1 MIAWRT
7 LVQAP
12 ELASALGRADLLLFD
27 CRFELGDQQA
37 GRRAW
42 QAMHLPDAQFAD
54 LDQDLSDHRRRGHG
68 RHPLP
73 EAAELCQ
80 RLSAWGVTPAHQVV
94 AYDAG
99 DGAMAA
105 ARLWAL
111 LRLLGHERVAV
122 LDGGLKYWQ
131 ALGLPL
137 QGTAPRAPV
146 AATYEASYDS
156 RLLIETPEV
165 LERLGQRP
173 PWLIDARAPARFRGE
188 VEPLDPV
195 AGHVPGAVNRPYSAN
210 LGDDG
215 RLLPADALRAGFA
228 QLGVAAECAV
238 MCGSGVTAC
247 HHLLAMAHAGIEGVR
262 LYADSWSGWI
272 SDSERPVARGD

>member
-1 MIAWRT
+1 MAWRT

-12 ELASALGRADLLLFD
+12 ELVSALGRSELVLLD
-27 CRFELGDQQA
+27 CRFALGDALA

-42 QAMHLPDAQFAD
+42 QAAHLPEAQFAD
-54 LDQDLSDHRRRGHG
+54 LDQDLSDHRRQGHG

-73 EAAELCQ
+73 DAEALCR
-80 RLSAWGVTPAHQVV
+80 RLAAWGISPEHQVV

-122 LDGGLKYWQ
+122 LDGGLKHWQ
-131 ALGLPL
+131 TLALPL
-137 QGTAPRAPV
+137 QTTAPRESAM
-146 AATYEASYDS
+146 ATYEAAYDN
-156 RLLIETPEV
+156 RMLIETPEV
-165 LERLGQRP
+165 LGRLGQRQ

-195 AGHVPGAVNRPYSAN
+195 AGHVPGAVNRPYTAN

-215 RLLPADALRAGFA
+215 RLLPVDTLRAGFA
-228 QLGVAAECAV
+228 QLGTAAQCAV

-247 HHLLAMAHAGIEGVR
+247 HHLLAMAHAGIEGAR

-272 SDSERPVARGD
+272 SDSERPIALGE